1 MPQYFSTPKY
11 VTIDLFGKVGV
22 GKTTI
27 FNHFAGDRLL
37 KDGGNLSYDYRIYYA
52 RCWILPRRWEHTM
65 VFLTDPKLDM
75 RWKDLRVRHLQKLFE
90 PTNILMIVTDSTKED
105 VLAVKESFS
114 IYPKIKRKLIIFII
128 ANQQDLPG
136 RLSVDEIKEILQMK
150 DVIGIKATD
159 PDCVPVLEKFFEAAV
174 IRYFTMVAKRG
185 QVMMLLDEEEI
196 GFGSKIKSKPVKRG
210 RYSERIKK
218 IKKKLDDNN
227 PKHV

>member
-1 MPQYFSTPKY
+1 MPRYFSTPKY

-37 KDGGNLSYDYRIYYA
+37 KDGGNLSYDYRIYFA

-90 PTNILMIVTDSTKED
+90 PTNILMIVTDSTRED
-105 VLAVKESFS
+105 VLAVRESFS
-114 IYPKIKRKLIIFII
+114 MYPKIKRKLIIFVI

-136 RLSVDEIKEILQMK
+136 RLPLSEIKEILQMK
-150 DVIGIKATD
+150 DVIGINATD
-159 PDCVPVLEKFFEAAV
+159 PACISVLEKFFETAV
-174 IRYFTMVAKRG
+174 LRYFSMLAKKGQAMMV
-185 QVMMLLDEEEI
+185 LDEEEI
-196 GFGSKIKSKPVKRG
+196 GFGAKIKQKEKKEG
-210 RYSERIKK
+210 RFSHRIQQ
-218 IKKKLDDNN
+218 IKEKLDKNR
-227 PKHV
+227 K

>member
-1 MPQYFSTPKY
+1 MPRYFSTPKY

-37 KDGGNLSYDYRIYYA
+37 KDGGNLSYDYRIYFA

-90 PTNILMIVTDSTKED
+90 PTNILMIVTDSTRED
-105 VLAVKESFS
+105 VLAVRESFS
-114 IYPKIKRKLIIFII
+114 MYPKIKRKLIIFVI

-136 RLSVDEIKEILQMK
+136 RLPLSEIKEILQMK
-150 DVIGIKATD
+150 DVIGINATD
-159 PDCVPVLEKFFEAAV
+159 PACIPVLEKFFETAV
-174 IRYFTMVAKRG
+174 LRYFSMLAKKGQAMMV
-185 QVMMLLDEEEI
+185 LDEEEI
-196 GFGSKIKSKPVKRG
+196 GFGAKIKQKEKKEG
-210 RYSERIKK
+210 RFSHRIQQ
-218 IKKKLDDNN
+218 IKEKLDKNR
-227 PKHV
+227 K